1 MATFT
6 YRISDP
12 MGLHARPAGM
22 MVKIISQQ
30 GSTVKLNFNGK
41 EADGRRLY
49 QVLSLW
55 AKTGDEIKFTIE
67 GDKADEMKELLLSLF
82 KSEKL

>member
-6 YRISDP
+6 YKISDP

-22 MVKIISQQ
+22 MVKIISLQ
-30 GSTVKLNFNGK
+30 GSSVKLNFSGK
-41 EADGRRLY
+41 EVDGKRLY
-49 QVLSLW
+49 QVLSLG
-55 AKTGDEIKFTIE
+55 AKTGDEILFTIE
-67 GDKADEMKELLLSLF
+67 GDNADETKDLLLSLF